1 MILSPSVHNLSA
13 ASGALT
19 SRTGRYEKRLSDL
32 AGLYADAAA
41 FAQALRAG
49 DRVVYA
55 VEEVRPSQRA
65 GDIAFGTTWMEP
77 GRIGAEYFLTR
88 GHIHAIADR
97 PETYRGEAGRGLM
110 VMEAPDGRV
119 ETREVTPGAMV
130 YVPGFWVHRTV
141 NIGTE
146 PLVMTW
152 CYPADAGQDYG
163 IIARS
168 NGMAVRIVANGEG
181 WRAVPNLEHRP
192 RTVEEIAALQ
202 VRMA

>member
-181 WRAVPNLEHRP
+181 WQAVPNLEHRP